1 MVLLYINTDTYMQN
15 IYYIDIKYVSISV
28 TGALRRPIPLLEKLP
43 VVLGITLLSALTE
56 LLPGG
61 ERLVA

>member
-1 MVLLYINTDTYMQN
+1 MRN
-15 IYYIDIKYVSISV
+15 IYYVDIKYVSISI
-28 TGALRRPIPLLEKLP
+28 TGTLLRPIPLAEKLP

>member
-1 MVLLYINTDTYMQN
+1 MQN

-61 ERLVA
+61 EQLVA